1 MWELFGHSYRC
12 VQVPKVQ
19 LLALGVHEMAVE
31 FVCLPN
37 TVHRFLPWYPLAAPF
52 LSTFL
57 PIFEYLLPRG
67 VPSSYA
73 TLQRFQQLLCL
84 SRKAVLFANKTGFH
98 SALYLT
104 HT

>member
-31 FVCLPN
+31 FVCLSN
-37 TVHRFLPWYPLAAPF
+37 TVRRFQPWYPLAASF

-57 PIFEYLLPRG
+57 SIFEYLPPRG
-67 VPSSYA
+67 VPFSYV
-73 TLQRFQQLLCL
+73 TLQRFLQLLFL
-84 SRKAVLFANKTGFH
+84 KHKALLFSSKTVFH
-98 SALYLT
+98 FAPY
-104 HT
+104 